1 MGKWKE
7 LVESFPDFKDISDK
21 LESYCEFLE
30 TQCSISD
37 LENNIVMSFKI
48 LSELKKNNIKF
59 GFSKDCIQ
67 ENRFSCRVSI
77 EQLQDLSHSHFGLN
91 AETYIYNAFFHE
103 IIEKIKNLKD
113 ERGRP
118 IKKIIFGRLFYNK
131 NIIDESKQTIDCRF
145 SNFVTFEIG
154 SEFRPVTRL
163 DKLER
168 ILNIGVN
175 KIF

>member
-1 MGKWKE
+1 MKKWKE
-7 LVESFPDFKDISDK
+7 LVESFLDFKDISDK
-21 LESYCEFLE
+21 IESYCEFLE
-30 TQCSISD
+30 TQCSTSD
-37 LENNIVMSFKI
+37 LENNIVMSLKI

-59 GFSKDCIQ
+59 GFSKNCIQ
-67 ENRFSCRVSI
+67 ENKFSFRVSI
-77 EQLQDLSHSHFGLN
+77 EQLQDLSHFGMDV
-91 AETYIYNAFFHE
+91 ETYIYDVFFHE

-113 ERGRP
+113 ERGIP